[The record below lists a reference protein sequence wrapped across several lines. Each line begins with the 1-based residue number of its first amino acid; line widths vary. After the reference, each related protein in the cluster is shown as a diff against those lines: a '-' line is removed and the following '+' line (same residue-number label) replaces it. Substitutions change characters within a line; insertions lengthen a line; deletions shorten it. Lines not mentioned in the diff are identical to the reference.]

1 MKTKFEKWQDVPKYV
16 IVKHNERDDVLICPM
31 PNSLRKDAFN
41 EFKDCETV
49 DYNELAK
56 YWGFTD
62 SRKNET
68 VIFGM
73 KLNYC

>member
-16 IVKHNERDDVLICPM
+16 VVKQNDHDEVLICDM